1 MLSPFL
7 HTERAGIFPA
17 VPVIFPPP
25 FLALK
30 RGSLRYHPESPGAVK
45 LREGRVRTLPEKEE
59 GSSSLMTT
67 LPPPALTLLVVRDTK
82 ASLRHGQAERG
93 SQTWFQ
99 DSFPCANLTSSTRNG
114 LFSRAVFFFNLVW
127 ELWTKIFWQTSLQRV
142 FPGTM
147 GILPGE
153 FNSLQS
159 CAQGCKN
166 NRSSAK
172 SKNICV
178 MFLSLALPLSVHCL
192 FLYLI

>member
-114 LFSRAVFFFNLVW
+114 LFSRAVFFLTW
-127 ELWTKIFWQTSLQRV
+127 S
-142 FPGTM
+142 G
-147 GILPGE
+147 
-153 FNSLQS
+153 S
-159 CAQGCKN
+159 CGQKYSGKPVC
-166 NRSSAK
+166 SG
-172 SKNICV
+172 
-178 MFLSLALPLSVHCL
+178 FSLAPWGFSRGNLTPFSPAPKDVKITDPQQSLKISV
-192 FLYLI
+192 